1 MAKEEKQ
8 FMTRFDEVTLRV
20 SDPKEMLGK
29 ITAECVC
36 RKWNED
42 FTDTD
47 TGEIVTVER
56 NEVIVPNH
64 KVLDQ
69 DDVQEIQF
77 HMQSGDIKDVLVTN
91 QMRIGDADTQFTRT
105 YIVQV
110 EGEGKLVCYVPG
122 AYNAGMAY
130 QITTDYA
137 EQVLKGWLSV
147 PSIKTTEAMLITY
160 KRSYADDERPMYYQV
175 TILREDNPEYNSL
188 TDKPAKM
195 KYLVYAVDTDE
206 ATAIVMGYLK
216 QNDKKQNHDDWFIYT
231 AIKVE
236 QSGVTDI
243 VPTDICLR
251 YMKDK
256 NDRAFLMD
264 GQRLFEKSV

>member
-1 MAKEEKQ
+1 
-8 FMTRFDEVTLRV
+8 MTRFDEVTLRV
-20 SDPKEMLGK
+20 SDPKQMLGK
-29 ITAECVC
+29 ITAEAVC
-36 RKWNED
+36 RKRNED
-42 FTDTD
+42 FTDQD

-56 NEVIVPNH
+56 NELIVPNH
-64 KVLDQ
+64 KVIDQ
-69 DDVQEIQF
+69 DDVQQIQF
-77 HMQSGDIKDVLVTN
+77 YMQSGDIKDVLVTN

-110 EGEGKLVCYVPG
+110 DGAGKLVCYVPG

-137 EQVLKGWLSV
+137 EQVLKGLLSV
-147 PSIKTTEAMLITY
+147 PSIKTTDAMLITY
-160 KRSYADDERPMYYQV
+160 KRSYADDELPTYYQV
-175 TILREDNPEYNSL
+175 TVLREDNPEYSNCN
-188 TDKPAKM
+188 DKPVKM

-216 QNDKKQNHDDWFIYT
+216 QNNKKNNREDWFIYT

-251 YMKDK
+251 YMRDK
-256 NDRAFLMD
+256 NDRAHLMD